1 MRGSPIL
8 RALVA
13 FLALLALAP
22 LLWRTTHP
30 VASGRGAGAQ
40 PTPQSVKSATVECR
54 VNFSIAATRV
64 AIQHLGKDVWSKD
77 SPAIGENFSGKIPW
91 PNEGVDLHVSVA
103 WPAGTRNA
111 AMRVR
116 LTAPD
121 GTEHDRTVWGDGD
134 ADEVLTFK

>member
-1 MRGSPIL
+1 
-8 RALVA
+8 
-13 FLALLALAP
+13 
-22 LLWRTTHP
+22 
-30 VASGRGAGAQ
+30 
-40 PTPQSVKSATVECR
+40 
-54 VNFSIAATRV
+54 
-64 AIQHLGKDVWSKD
+64 VWSKD
-77 SPAIGENFSGKIPW
+77 SPAIAENFSRKIPW

-121 GTEHDRTVWGDGD
+121 GTEHDRTVWGDAD